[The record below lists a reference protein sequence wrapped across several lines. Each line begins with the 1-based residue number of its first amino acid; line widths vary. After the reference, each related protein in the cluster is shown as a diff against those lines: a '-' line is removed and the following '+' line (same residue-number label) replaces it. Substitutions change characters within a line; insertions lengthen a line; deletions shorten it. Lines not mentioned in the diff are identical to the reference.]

1 MEMMFMDDE
10 DFEEELDESF
20 FTQLNEGPNYFQYFQ
35 HQTVNSN
42 IGNGIPVHDPN
53 YFQQIP
59 GQTSNPNIGNQHIP
73 NQTTSPSIEQEI
85 PKQPSNPNIEHEGS
99 YFDESSFGLV
109 YLGLNPLPLTSMN
122 ENERSYES
130 IFRFVHEHR
139 NEPFGGYQTRLVEP
153 KRFPQ
158 RPEPLPAPLSTE
170 PGNEWLGWSWIC
182 KKVEGNN
189 RKEYWPWDN
198 DGSKPKKG
206 SLIGVGYWTHKENF
220 DVKRRAIDWNGEENS
235 KWKDFLI
242 IHNVYHPSRAKKSKK
257 RKVEPASI
265 SPTQNSEFS
274 RTPLSPSINDDDY
287 IEGETIQFSRLII
300 EQKASGKAEISDAFV
315 IEHLSKMTLEHSN
328 HISNHEKRISNLEV
342 HTKAKIQPSPN
353 KDEIKI
359 KVQDY
364 LGIYEKLFERKD
376 WSAAEL
382 RSEFNKRNPREK
394 ITGKPINQILNAYL
408 QNGIIVKN
416 SDVTPPRYRVTS
428 HK

>member
-42 IGNGIPVHDPN
+42 IGNGIPGHHYPPN

-59 GQTSNPNIGNQHIP
+59 
-73 NQTTSPSIEQEI
+73 NQTTTPSIEQEI

-130 IFRFVHEHR
+130 IFKFVHEQM
-139 NEPFGGYQTRLVEP
+139 NSGYQPFGGYQTRLVEP

-158 RPEPLPAPLSTE
+158 RPVDLPSPLSTE

-206 SLIGVGYWTHKENF
+206 SRQESSLIGVRYWTHKENF

-235 KWKDFLI
+235 KWKDLWI
-242 IHNVYHPSRAKKSKK
+242 IHIIHQESSEKKSKK

-265 SPTQNSEFS
+265 SPTQNSEFNRS
-274 RTPLSPSINDDDY
+274 SLSPSINDEDY

-315 IEHLSKMTLEHSN
+315 IEHLSRMTLEHNN

-342 HTKAKIQPSPN
+342 HTKIQPSPN

-382 RSEFNKRNPREK
+382 RSEFNRRNPQE
-394 ITGKPINQILNAYL
+394 QISDTELL
-408 QNGIIVKN
+408 QKTATLIHLDTVLSVMSRK
-416 SDVTPPRYRVTS
+416 Y
-428 HK
+428 